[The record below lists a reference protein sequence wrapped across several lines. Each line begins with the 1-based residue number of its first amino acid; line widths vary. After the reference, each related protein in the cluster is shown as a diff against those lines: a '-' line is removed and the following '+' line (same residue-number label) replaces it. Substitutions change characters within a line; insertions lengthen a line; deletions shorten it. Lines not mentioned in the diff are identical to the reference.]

1 MKIATW
7 NVCLGLTSKK
17 DEIERMLINEDID
30 ICLIQEAE
38 IPMDFPINDI
48 TIRGYSIEVETN
60 KYKLRTCTYIKS
72 GISYK
77 RRKKILKGA
86 TII

>member
-17 DEIERMLINEDID
+17 DEIQRMLINEDID

-38 IPMDFPINDI
+38 IPMNFPIKDL
-48 TIRGYSIEVETN
+48 TIRSYSIEVETN
-60 KYKLRTCTYIKS
+60 KSKLRTYTYIKRAS
-72 GISYK
+72 AQKGE
-77 RRKKILKGA
+77 KILN
-86 TII
+86 

>member
-7 NVCLGLTSKK
+7 NVCLGLTSRK
-17 DEIERMLINEDID
+17 DEIQRILINEDID

-38 IPMDFPINDI
+38 IPMDFPINDL

-60 KYKLRTCTYIKS
+60 EFKLRTCTYIKMALATK
-72 GISYK
+72 GE
-77 RRKKILKGA
+77 KILN
-86 TII
+86 